1 MDDLSVQEKES
12 KSSVN
17 QLMVQIQE
25 LQDKVNSPNDA
36 REFFD
41 PETASSFGSSHVPSQ
56 PLSIPSLREL
66 ISHDSCLQLD
76 TRNSFGM
83 SGDVFEDLL
92 APSEPPAAFFGT
104 LRSMA
109 SAPCE
114 PTSLIQEGDLQ
125 SDQMNGIDTLRIFAI
140 LNQGSYQ
147 LGILL
152 LM

>member
-1 MDDLSVQEKES
+1 MEDLSIQEKES
-12 KSSVN
+12 KSTVN

-25 LQDKVNSPNDA
+25 LQHKVNSPNDA

-41 PETASSFGSSHVPSQ
+41 PVTASSFGSSHVPSQ
-56 PLSIPSLREL
+56 PMSIPSLREL

-92 APSEPPAAFFGT
+92 APSEPSAAFFGH

-114 PTSLIQEGDLQ
+114 PTSLIQGDLQ
-125 SDQMNGIDTLRIFAI
+125 SEQMNWIDTLRIFAI
-140 LNQGSYQ
+140 VTQGSYQ